1 MKRSVATGAIV
12 VLSLTVCTVIEAAD
26 MFTSHL
32 LVGGANMLQCRILNV
47 SAGKHTIQI
56 QIKNA
61 ANGAVINTV
70 KQTLTGG
77 TGTASFVKAAEAGE
91 DFYCQ
96 FTVSG
101 KKANYRAVGCTAAG
115 GIAQVCVPAE

>member
-12 VLSLTVCTVIEAAD
+12 GLSLALSAVIEAAD
-26 MFTSHL
+26 LFTSHL
-32 LVGGANMLQCRILNV
+32 LVSGSNTFQCRILNV
-47 SAGKHTIQI
+47 SAGERTVRI

-61 ANGAVINTV
+61 ANRATEATI
-70 KQTLTGG
+70 KQTLAGG
-77 TGTASFVKAAEAGE
+77 SGAASFARAAEGGE

-101 KKANYRAVGCTAAG
+101 RKADYRAVGCTAAG
-115 GIAQVCVPAE
+115 GMAQICIPAE